1 VFNRKLIDELFSAYR
16 DQLVATPDSKYVLY
30 RFDRGSKFE
39 FRLETQYIT
48 LERFYLNK
56 NVEAKTKLI
65 KLISDMGKFEG
76 EVL

>member
-1 VFNRKLIDELFSAYR
+1 MFDRKLIDNLFSLQK

-65 KLISDMGKFEG
+65 KVISDLGKFEG
-76 EVL
+76 EV

>member
-1 VFNRKLIDELFSAYR
+1 MFDRKLIDNLFSLQK

-48 LERFYLNK
+48 IERFYLVK
-56 NVEAKTKLI
+56 NLEAKTKLI
-65 KLISDMGKFEG
+65 KVISDMGKFED
-76 EVL
+76 EV